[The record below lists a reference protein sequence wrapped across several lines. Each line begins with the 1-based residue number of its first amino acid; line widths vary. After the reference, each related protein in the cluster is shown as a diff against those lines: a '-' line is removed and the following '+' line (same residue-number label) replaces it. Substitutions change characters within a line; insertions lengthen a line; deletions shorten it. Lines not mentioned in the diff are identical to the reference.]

1 MEGKCVSGHVENIL
15 LDTTDKT
22 HSQSKSELERH
33 HKKCLQ
39 KYKDGQFHIIFIQH
53 FDGFWSFATKIIK
66 PDRFVRADQLF
77 GPWIPAEWGLSTR
90 ER

>member
-1 MEGKCVSGHVENIL
+1 MFLFSNNLRVLSSLVPNGNLNRVMEGKCVSGHVENIL

-53 FDGFWSFATKIIK
+53 FDGF
-66 PDRFVRADQLF
+66 
-77 GPWIPAEWGLSTR
+77 
-90 ER
+90 